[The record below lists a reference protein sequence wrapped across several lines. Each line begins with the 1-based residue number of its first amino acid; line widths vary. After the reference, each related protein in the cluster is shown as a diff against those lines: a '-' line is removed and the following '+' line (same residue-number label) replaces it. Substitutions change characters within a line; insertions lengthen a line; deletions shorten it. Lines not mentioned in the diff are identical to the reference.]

1 MRASILSSA
10 GLVTAIASLLM
21 GCDSPPPAAT
31 DSGTDNRDITPPV
44 IANASLVNTNP
55 RAPLSTVLSL
65 STDEPARLTIRIDD
79 GQRIWSVTP
88 NEAFRTEHSAMVL
101 GLRFGRSH
109 SMTAIAQDTAGNQSE
124 SARLTYETPP
134 LPVELPRTRVTVRD
148 PARMEPGVNLF
159 NVKWWGEDR
168 QEKKLGLIVIMD
180 DRGDI
185 VWYYRNDDDAIDDI
199 RQLSNGNILYSNSPA
214 GDLWRLIEINLLGD
228 IVQQWHAT
236 GRHSESVE
244 GSTPVDVD
252 SFHHEVIELPNGNFL
267 ALTSELREMDDY
279 PSSDSDPNAA
289 PAPASVI
296 GDVIVEFARDGTV
309 IRRVKLLDVLDPHRI
324 GYGSLGGG
332 YYSDLYAGADLPLRD
347 WEHGNALVYNPD
359 DDSFIISLRH
369 QDVLAKVSLA
379 TSELIWL
386 LGTPANWKEPWSAK
400 LLQPVG
406 EVEWSYH
413 QHGPSF
419 TGSGSIVMFDNG
431 VPRVSPYEAQPAVED
446 LYSRAVEYAVDEEAM
461 EVSQPWSYGGPGEG
475 ETFYSRYLS
484 DVDWLPITGNILVTD
499 GSRETGPDGRTSTAA
514 DRKLWARI
522 IELTH
527 TDPAETVFEVI
538 LEEDPEYGVHIYRA
552 KRLPS
557 LYP

>member
-65 STDEPARLTIRIDD
+65 STDEPTRLTIRIDD

-88 NEAFRTEHSAMVL
+88 DEAFRTEHSAMVL

-148 PARMEPGVNLF
+148 TARMEPGVNLF

-180 DRGDI
+180 DRGDF

-400 LLQPVG
+400 LLKPVG

-461 EVSQPWSYGGPGEG
+461 EVSQPWSYGGPGEDA
-475 ETFYSRYLS
+475 FYSRYLS

>member
-65 STDEPARLTIRIDD
+65 STDEPTRLTIRIDD

-88 NEAFRTEHSAMVL
+88 DEAFRTEHSAMVL

-148 PARMEPGVNLF
+148 TARMEPGVNLF

-180 DRGDI
+180 DRGDF

-347 WEHGNALVYNPD
+347 WEHGNALLYNPD

-400 LLQPVG
+400 LLKPVG

-461 EVSQPWSYGGPGEG
+461 EVSQPWSYGGPGEDA
-475 ETFYSRYLS
+475 FYSRYLS

>member
-1 MRASILSSA
+1 MRASIVFTA
-10 GLVTAIASLLM
+10 GLVAATTGLLI

-31 DSGTDNRDITPPV
+31 DSGIENRDITPPE

-65 STDEPARLTIRIDD
+65 STDEPTRLTIHIDD
-79 GQRIWSVTP
+79 GQLTWDIEP
-88 NEAFRTEHSAMVL
+88 DQAFRTEHSAMVL

-109 SMTAIAQDTAGNQSE
+109 NVTAIAEDTAGNRSE
-124 SARLTYETPP
+124 SEPLFYETPP
-134 LPVELPRTRVTVRD
+134 LPMELPRTRLMVRD

-159 NVKWWGEDR
+159 NVKWWDENR

-199 RQLSNGNILYSNSPA
+199 RRLSNGNILYSNSPA
-214 GDLWRLIEINLLGD
+214 GDLWRLIEINMLGD
-228 IVQQWHAT
+228 IVQRWHAT
-236 GRHSESVE
+236 GSHPEAIE

-252 SFHHEVIELPNGNFL
+252 SFHHEVIELPNGNLL
-267 ALTSELREMDDY
+267 ALTSELRVIDDY
-279 PSSDSDPNAA
+279 PSSDSDPDAA
-289 PAPASVI
+289 PAPASVV

-332 YYSDLYAGADLPLRD
+332 YYSDLYADTDLPLRD

-379 TSELIWL
+379 TSDLIWL
-386 LGTPANWKEPWSAK
+386 LGTPANWKEPWSDK

-431 VPRVSPYEAQPAVED
+431 VPRVSPYETQPAVED
-446 LYSRAVEYAVDEEAM
+446 LYSRAVEYAVDETAM
-461 EVSQPWSYGGPGEG
+461 EVSQPWSYGGPGEDA
-475 ETFYSRYLS
+475 FYSRYLS

-522 IELTH
+522 VELTH
-527 TDPAETVFEVI
+527 TDPAEKVFEVY
-538 LEEDPEYGVHIYRA
+538 LEEEPEYGVHIYRA